1 MKRVSDSESLETLGQ
16 SDKSEKE
23 GIPAKECGPEVPK
36 VVGLF
41 KSRSAAEPV
50 AECGPPP
57 LFSSP
62 PPGNEPEINTGA
74 PHAKGVGNFLL
85 FRAKGLPPLTTGE
98 ELPSDTVYVGPL
110 NKLPNRSE
118 EKNAIRHID
127 PDFLAEEIK
136 AVRLPGESYER
147 LRKELVAQGVPD
159 AQVKVSHLNPKA
171 QVRQMIEGFAGS
183 PVSSH

>member
-1 MKRVSDSESLETLGQ
+1 MSTLGLPYRKKTPMKRVSDSESLETLEQ
-16 SDKSEKE
+16 SHKSEKD
-23 GIPAKECGPEVPK
+23 GVPAKECGPEVPK

-41 KSRSAAEPV
+41 KSRSAQEPV
-50 AECGPPP
+50 VECSPPP

-62 PPGNEPEINTGA
+62 PPGSEPEINTDA

-85 FRAKGLPPLTTGE
+85 FRARGLPPLTNGE

-118 EKNAIRHID
+118 ETDAIRHID

-136 AVRLPGESYER
+136 AK
-147 LRKELVAQGVPD
+147 RKEKAKEGIAGLAISIAPATAQ
-159 AQVKVSHLNPKA
+159 
-171 QVRQMIEGFAGS
+171 
-183 PVSSH
+183 